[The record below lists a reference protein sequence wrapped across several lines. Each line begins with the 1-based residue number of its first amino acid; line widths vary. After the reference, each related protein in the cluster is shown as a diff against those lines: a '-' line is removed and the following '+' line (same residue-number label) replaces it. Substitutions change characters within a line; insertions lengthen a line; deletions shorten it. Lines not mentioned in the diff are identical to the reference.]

1 MRNMFID
8 IDLIVSS
15 SSKMEAF
22 LLTSLHDAG
31 KLKAL

>member
-15 SSKMEAF
+15 SSKTEV
-22 LLTSLHDAG
+22 LLPTSVHDAA